1 MQRADSSAL
10 PPRRHLPRALAELLG
25 LVAPPACV
33 SCRAPVARA
42 EVLVCAQCLRGLPW
56 LRGRRC
62 PRCALPRHPARG
74 CPAAGAAFAGA
85 WAPLAYEGSA
95 RALVGALKF
104 RGALA
109 VAGLMG
115 AQLAA
120 HLPRGLVG
128 VTPPGAVTPP
138 EGLVGVTPP
147 GAAVGVTP
155 PGAAA
160 GVTAPGIV
168 VGVTP
173 PGAVVGASA
182 PAALVPVP
190 PHPVRR
196 RRRGFDPAAELAAA
210 LAARTALPLAP
221 MLRRRDRAPRQV
233 GLGRAQRRGPGRFV
247 IEATRAPPARAL
259 LIDDVHTTGATLDA
273 CARALVAAGCGEV
286 VAVTYARAL

>member
-1 MQRADSSAL
+1 MGR
-10 PPRRHLPRALAELLG
+10 LAVSGVVGELLG
-25 LVAPPACV
+25 LVAPPACAA
-33 SCRAPVARA
+33 CGAPVARA
-42 EVLVCAQCLRGLPW
+42 EVLVCAPCLRALPW

-74 CPAAGAAFAGA
+74 CPAAAAAFAGA

-120 HLPRGLVG
+120 HLP
-128 VTPPGAVTPP
+128 
-138 EGLVGVTPP
+138 
-147 GAAVGVTP
+147 AAVRGPPAPPDTVAGGVSEVP
-155 PGAAA
+155 MP
-160 GVTAPGIV
+160 V
-168 VGVTP
+168 
-173 PGAVVGASA
+173 
-182 PAALVPVP
+182 LVPVP

-210 LAARTALPLAP
+210 LAARTGLPVAP
-221 MLRRRDRAPRQV
+221 ILRRRDRAPRQV
-233 GLGRAQRRGPGRFV
+233 GLGRAQRRGAGRLV
-247 IEATRAPPARAL
+247 IEATRAPPERAL

-273 CARALVAAGCGEV
+273 CARALVRAGCSGV